1 MVRASATLVARAGPS
16 RTVTVMTVTVL
27 LPQTKYGDGPRRR
40 RRYEGSSL
48 VAEDGMLR
56 WTPAPGASP
65 GRWQLTLGCARGQA
79 ATLVHVHSAALV
91 PSRFDAS
98 VDWYVLVD
106 AAGTVLAHFP
116 ESTDVPYRTG
126 SDPWFTQAAV
136 AAFAAGAGLGF
147 KDVYVESPK
156 ELEAQFPGLYPHLSA
171 LVVMSYVTA
180 LTYVAIGVGLL
191 GLGVSI
197 WAGGGFRPAGS
208 LAATVAVGAVMF
220 LLGLLLA
227 AVGVGACPPVAA
239 RYLARAKRLHPERF
253 SAIRGGTRVPTRWQP

>member
-1 MVRASATLVARAGPS
+1 MVCASATLVARAGPS
-16 RTVTVMTVTVL
+16 RTVTVMTATVL
-27 LPQTKYGDGPRRR
+27 LPQTKYGDGRRRR

-48 VAEDGMLR
+48 VAEDGTLR
-56 WTPAPGASP
+56 WTPAPGAGA
-65 GRWQLTLGCARGQA
+65 GRWQLALGCAPGQA

-106 AAGTVLAHFP
+106 AAGAVLAHFP

-136 AAFAAGAGLGF
+136 ATFAAGAGLGF
-147 KDVYVESPK
+147 KEVYVENPK
-156 ELEAQFPGLYPHLSA
+156 ELGAQFPGLYPHLSA
-171 LVVMSYVTA
+171 LVALSYVSA
-180 LTYVAIGVGLL
+180 LALL
-191 GLGVSI
+191 ASGLGALVLVVST
-197 WAGGGFRPAGS
+197 WAGGGPGPAGS
-208 LAATVAVGAVMF
+208 MATAVAVGAVMT

-227 AVGVGACPPVAA
+227 AVGVVIYPPVTA
-239 RYLARAKRLHPERF
+239 RLLARAKRLHPERF